1 MERNGKNLF
10 NWRRKVSYI
19 KCLSL
24 TLSLSPS
31 HDDTLLVLSSRLHIN
46 YTSALRVL
54 MDSFS
59 DSRIPDSHASDLRTT
74 LSVLAS
80 VPSCFHGNSALV
92 SLIETVW
99 GIPHRTLFSCRHKME
114 TIGILRRIINHLTT
128 AVKQVRKRRREE
140 KKDKGKDGSH
150 QYSFR

>member
-1 MERNGKNLF
+1 MPVIN
-10 NWRRKVSYI
+10 S
-19 KCLSL
+19 
-24 TLSLSPS
+24 LSLSPS

-59 DSRIPDSHASDLRTT
+59 DSRIPDSHASDLRIT
-74 LSVLAS
+74 LSVLGS
-80 VPSCFHGNSALV
+80 VPSCFHGNSALF
-92 SLIETVW
+92 SLIETAW

-140 KKDKGKDGSH
+140 KKDKVKNRNH
-150 QYSFR
+150 Y